1 MGKINI
7 KLAFMALVL
16 AVSGGVLYAP
26 GVGADAEEGA
36 GVASETVGVAT
47 FEELLAAFDATW
59 EDGDPGVKNVTLSGD
74 IVQSEGDADYL
85 SINTGWTVNLNLAG
99 HTLVLRN
106 DGKRGLLNYGG
117 TLTVTGDGVITNTE
131 DDTQNESYGLI
142 DNLGGKVVI
151 ENGTFVDYGQGGG
164 ATLKNRTVSLD
175 GGKTYLTGELV
186 IKSAKIDVHA
196 TAGGNACVDSD
207 GVLTVYDGVEMA
219 NEATDEVHNGYYGS
233 YALSVRGGSATI
245 GTTAGK
251 VANPVKVNGNRGGLA
266 VNSGT
271 VTVNNGVFTGNLYY
285 GMWITNNGGISD
297 VTVKYAEV
305 EGAKYG
311 LYSTVD
317 DGKQDLSDV
326 GIVIE
331 NGVYRGGT
339 GAAVAVNG
347 NKSEHSF
354 GIAISGGEFNT
365 VPDASYIVEGHDVYA
380 LSDDGPYVVAP
391 VTEPELPN
399 IVYLAKGE
407 MYDLGAGLDAVA
419 KEFGTFGVEDKNVAS
434 LGEDGLTI
442 VGEATGSTLVNFQL
456 HNLNGG
462 YEQTFEVVVYD
473 MAVSED
479 SDISDGDVATVKDWA
494 AEQVGALLTEGKDKN
509 EYVVLMGTKEI
520 DGVEY
525 SGVELVKKMLADGAK
540 LTTVVKADN
549 ELAKDDWKYAEAYEP
564 IVEMLGEGETIA
576 AIYDGYVEIYADD
589 TYLGMLFELSSP
601 IEMRLKVP
609 EEFLNVPEGVERKF
623 AVVRGHVGVDGA
635 TTAERMDAVLEN
647 GYLVF
652 KNQKF
657 SSFAIV
663 YTDVDVETGEVATVP
678 NTGAFTTGMM
688 EPRSREDY
696 RGLIGAIVTMV
707 SVIGTMG
714 AFRGY
719 RRLQRWIYRGK

>member
-16 AVSGGVLYAP
+16 AVSGGVFYAP
-26 GVGADAEEGA
+26 GVGADAEEGVS
-36 GVASETVGVAT
+36 VASETVGVAT

-85 SINTGWTVNLNLAG
+85 SINTGWIVNLNLAG

-117 TLTVTGDGVITNTE
+117 TLTVTGDGVMTNTE

-164 ATLKNRTVSLD
+164 ATFKNRTVSLD
-175 GGKTYLTGELV
+175 GGETYLTGELV
-186 IKSAKIDVHA
+186 IKSAKINVHA

-219 NEATDEVHNGYYGS
+219 NDATDEVHGGYFGS
-233 YALSVRGGSATI
+233 YALTVRGGSATI

-305 EGAKYG
+305 EGARYG

-331 NGVYRGGT
+331 DGVYRGGT

-380 LSDDGPYVVAP
+380 LSDEGPYVVAP

-407 MYDLGAGLDAVA
+407 TYDLGAGLDAVA

-479 SDISDGDVATVKDWA
+479 SDISEGDVAAVKDWA
-494 AEQVGALLTEGKDKN
+494 AEQIGALLTEGEDEN
-509 EYVVLMGTKEI
+509 EYVVLMGTKVI

-576 AIYDGYVEIYADD
+576 ASYDGYVEIYADD

-635 TTAERMDAVLEN
+635 TTAEKIDAVLEN

-663 YTDVDVETGEVATVP
+663 YTDVDVETGEVVPVP
-678 NTGAFTTGMM
+678 NTGVFTTGMM

-707 SVIGTMG
+707 SVMG
-714 AFRGY
+714 VMGVFRGY

>member
-16 AVSGGVLYAP
+16 AVSGGVFYAP
-26 GVGADAEEGA
+26 GVGADAEEGVS
-36 GVASETVGVAT
+36 VASETVGVAT

-59 EDGDPGVKNVTLSGD
+59 EDGDPEVKNVALSGD

-164 ATLKNRTVSLD
+164 ATFKNRTVSLD
-175 GGKTYLTGELV
+175 GGETYLTGELV
-186 IKSAKIDVHA
+186 IKSAKINVHA

-219 NEATDEVHNGYYGS
+219 NDATDEVHGGYFGS
-233 YALSVRGGSATI
+233 YALTVRGGSATI

-305 EGAKYG
+305 EGARYG

-331 NGVYRGGT
+331 DGVYRGGT

-380 LSDDGPYVVAP
+380 LSDEGPYVVAP
-391 VTEPELPN
+391 VTKPELPN

-407 MYDLGAGLDAVA
+407 TYDLGAGLDAVA
-419 KEFGTFGVEDKNVAS
+419 KEFGTFGVEDRNVAS

-479 SDISDGDVATVKDWA
+479 SDISEGDVATVKDWA

-663 YTDVDVETGEVATVP
+663 YTDVDAETGEVVPVP

-688 EPRSREDY
+688 EPRSRED
-696 RGLIGAIVTMV
+696 
-707 SVIGTMG
+707 
-714 AFRGY
+714 
-719 RRLQRWIYRGK
+719 